1 MYKLALF
8 DIKKN
13 ILAQEKIV
21 KTLNPKAV
29 KRFLEEIKA
38 KIPIIAVTT
47 DSKPYYRNI
56 MDKLQIK
63 HQLCTFH
70 FKKEI
75 NAWIKKVK
83 RKNIINQD
91 ELSKINHY
99 KKQIFEIIDSKNYKT
114 TKKLFSKLIKEIN
127 NIPQA
132 FRIIIRKKFPVHFKR
147 YVNYLKDNNISKTTN
162 KIENYFRTTLPKAIK
177 RIFKTIQGL
186 KEYTTL
192 QKQKWDKSHKNTRNN

>member
-1 MYKLALF
+1 MYRLALF
-8 DIKKN
+8 DVKNN
-13 ILAQEKIV
+13 ILAQDKIV
-21 KTLNPKAV
+21 KTLNPKTV
-29 KRFLEEIKA
+29 KSLLKEIKA
-38 KIPIIAVTT
+38 KIPIIAITT

-75 NAWIKKVK
+75 NTQIKKLK
-83 RKNIINQD
+83 RKNKINKD

-114 TKKLFSKLIKEIN
+114 AKNLFKKLIKEIN

-132 FRIIIRKKFPVHFKR
+132 FRIIIRKKFLVHFKR
-147 YVNYLKDNNISKTTN
+147 YIHYLKDNNISKTTN
-162 KIENYFRTTLPKAIK
+162 KIENYFRTTLPKSIK
-177 RIFKTIQGL
+177 RIFKTTQGL

-192 QKQKWDKSHKNTRNN
+192 QKQKWNKSHKTTKK